1 MNNDALEQILHD
13 WINEGPERGRV
24 EALERALAATHR
36 THQVRRWR
44 QPWWPTRGF
53 TTITTFVRPAMA
65 VTAALVIAVVG
76 FTVVPR
82 SGGVGAPQPTPGQL
96 PVSQVQQVWSTDQ
109 AVAVTIQRQDPADE
123 RRYYWRA
130 VAYDQIGLNGWT
142 VSSPTTSLRQAGTRV
157 LEGLAD
163 ATNIAGLR
171 SVTFNVTP
179 SDFHAPTILSPGTPV
194 EVDEATR
201 LTYVGVEGYLAM
213 LQRDGGSG
221 PYTITAMAQP
231 PVGADGQLTQAELRV
246 AGAAYPQ
253 EIRDLYLHV
262 APGSIGTNARKLQD
276 KVRAEAA
283 STAPFD
289 LASGIV
295 AELHSPTYTYDTD
308 VRDLDCAAL
317 STAECFATY
326 KRGFCQ
332 HFAFTMAVLLRDL
345 GVPARIV
352 EGFRPGTV
360 DRNSGI
366 ETIPMSSAH
375 AWVEVYFPG
384 QGWVMFD
391 PTGGNLSQVE
401 PLPPG

>member
-36 THQVRRWR
+36 TDQVRRWR
-44 QPWWPTRGF
+44 QPRWPARGF
-53 TTITTFVRPAMA
+53 TRMTTFATPAVA
-65 VTAALVIAVVG
+65 VIAALAIAVVG

-82 SGGVGAPQPTPGQL
+82 FGGAGAPQPTPGQAL
-96 PVSQVQQVWSTDQ
+96 VSQVQQVWTTNQ
-109 AVAVTIQRQDPADE
+109 AVAVAIQRQDPTDTG
-123 RRYYWRA
+123 RYYWRA
-130 VAYDQIGLNGWT
+130 VTYDQIGLKGWT
-142 VSSPTTSLRQAGTRV
+142 VSNPTTILRQPGTAL

-163 ATNIAGLR
+163 ATDVAGLR
-171 SVTFNVTP
+171 SVTFTVTP
-179 SDFHAPTILSPGTPV
+179 RDFHAPTILAPGTPV

-201 LTYVGVEGYLAM
+201 LTHVGAAGYLAM

-221 PYTITAMAQP
+221 SYTVTAMAQP
-231 PVGADGQLTQAELRV
+231 PVGAEGGLTQAELRV
-246 AGAAYPQ
+246 AGTAYPQ

-262 APGSIGTNARKLQD
+262 APGSIGANARKLQD

-283 STAPFD
+283 SSAPFD

-308 VRDLDCAAL
+308 VRDLDCTTL

-332 HFAFTMAVLLRDL
+332 HYASTMAVLLRDL
-345 GVPARIV
+345 GVPARIA
-352 EGFRPGTV
+352 EGFLPGTV

-384 QGWVMFD
+384 HGWVMFD
-391 PTGGNLSQVE
+391 PTGGNRSQVE
-401 PLPPG
+401 LLPPG